1 MTTLALRDAGPDDLE
16 AVVRVFLGCFRV
28 TYAAHLPPRLV
39 ASMSDEAARSLWER
53 ALTSPGR
60 EVVVAQIDDE
70 VRGVVAFAAEGE
82 EGWVHSLY
90 VAPDAQGHGVG
101 STLLRCAADRL
112 LAAACH
118 RAYLWVFAENQPSV
132 RFYARRGWTPDGV
145 TRVEEPFGENEIRLF
160 RSLEAAA

>member
-1 MTTLALRDAGPDDLE
+1 M
-16 AVVRVFLGCFRV
+16 
-28 TYAAHLPPRLV
+28 
-39 ASMSDEAARSLWER
+39 
-53 ALTSPGR
+53 
-60 EVVVAQIDDE
+60 
-70 VRGVVAFAAEGE
+70 
-82 EGWVHSLY
+82 HSLY

-118 RAYLWVFAENQPSV
+118 RAYLWVYAENQPSV